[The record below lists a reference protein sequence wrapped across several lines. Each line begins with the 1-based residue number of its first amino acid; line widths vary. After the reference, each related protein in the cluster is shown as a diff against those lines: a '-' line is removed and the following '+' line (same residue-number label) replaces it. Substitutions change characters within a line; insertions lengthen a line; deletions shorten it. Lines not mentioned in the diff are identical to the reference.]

1 MPSTHLPVACQARPE
16 GQKKVSI
23 TAVFLHF
30 GTGSHPRPQQAGLTS
45 QSLHQ
50 LGQFIQAVLG
60 KKASKPSNAW
70 VVAKFEILLKFLEKL
85 TILLE
90 SS

>member
-1 MPSTHLPVACQARPE
+1 MACQARPDV
-16 GQKKVSI
+16 QKNVLI
-23 TAVFLHF
+23 TAVFLQF
-30 GTGSHPRPQQAGLTS
+30 GTGNRPRPHQAGLTS
-45 QSLHQ
+45 QSVHQ
-50 LGQFIQAVLG
+50 PGQFIQAVLG

-85 TILLE
+85 TIPLE